1 MMKQLIETIVK
12 PLVDYPEEVRVELDE
27 NANRIVY
34 KLSVNAEDMGKVIGK
49 QGRVAKAIRT
59 IVYSAASSHHKKKT
73 YIDIQD

>member
-1 MMKQLIETIVK
+1 MKQLIETIVK
-12 PLVDYPEEVRVELDE
+12 PLVDYPDEVRVERDE

-34 KLSVNAEDMGKVIGK
+34 KLSVHSEDMGKVIGK

-73 YIDIQD
+73 YVDILD

>member
-1 MMKQLIETIVK
+1 MKQLIETIVK

-34 KLSVNAEDMGKVIGK
+34 KLSVHAEDMGKVIGK

-73 YIDIQD
+73 FVDILD